1 MSLLVIS
8 EILGLFVNTL
18 TADDK
23 HSCRNSKNLRQPI
36 QMQWS
41 KKDETF
47 FEFFASFL
55 KLSSVFQ
62 IFEKKITL
70 IAYESLKL
78 RTANVVVRE
87 ISRKLRPRTPSNSEH
102 VNMCQTLMNYVRH
115 NFCDILSS
123 LSENWVTKVSL
134 LVISEILWLFD

>member
-23 HSCRNSKNLRQPI
+23 YSCRNSENLRQPI
-36 QMQWS
+36 QVQLS
-41 KKDETF
+41 NKDETF

-55 KLSSVFQ
+55 KLSSIFQ

-123 LSENWVTKVSL
+123 LSEN
-134 LVISEILWLFD
+134 

>member
-23 HSCRNSKNLRQPI
+23 YSCRNSENLRQPI
-36 QMQWS
+36 QVQLS
-41 KKDETF
+41 NKDETF
-47 FEFFASFL
+47 FEFFTLFL
-55 KLSSVFQ
+55 KLSSIFQ

-87 ISRKLRPRTPSNSEH
+87 ISRKLRPRIPSKSQH
-102 VNMCQTLMNYVRH
+102 VKVCQTLMNYVRH

-123 LSENWVTKVSL
+123 LSEN
-134 LVISEILWLFD
+134 

>member
-36 QMQWS
+36 QVQLS
-41 KKDETF
+41 NKDETF
-47 FEFFASFL
+47 FEFFALFL
-55 KLSSVFQ
+55 KLSSIFQ

-87 ISRKLRPRTPSNSEH
+87 ISRKLRPRIPSKSQH
-102 VNMCQTLMNYVRH
+102 VKVCQTLMNYVRH

-123 LSENWVTKVSL
+123 LSEN
-134 LVISEILWLFD
+134 

>member
-23 HSCRNSKNLRQPI
+23 HSRRNSENLWQSI
-36 QMQWS
+36 QMQLS

-55 KLSSVFQ
+55 KLSSFFQ

-78 RTANVVVRE
+78 RTENVVVRE
-87 ISRKLRPRTPSNSEH
+87 ISRKLRPRILSNKQH
-102 VNMCQTLMNYVRH
+102 VKVCQTLMKSVRH

-123 LSENWVTKVSL
+123 LSEN
-134 LVISEILWLFD
+134 

>member
-23 HSCRNSKNLRQPI
+23 YSCRNSENLRQPI
-36 QMQWS
+36 QVQLS
-41 KKDETF
+41 NKDETF

-55 KLSSVFQ
+55 KLSSIFQ

-87 ISRKLRPRTPSNSEH
+87 ISRKLRPRIPSKSQH
-102 VNMCQTLMNYVRH
+102 VKVCQTLMNYVRH

-123 LSENWVTKVSL
+123 LSEN
-134 LVISEILWLFD
+134 

>member
-23 HSCRNSKNLRQPI
+23 QSCRNSKNLRQPI

-62 IFEKKITL
+62 IFEKKRK
-70 IAYESLKL
+70 KL
-78 RTANVVVRE
+78 
-87 ISRKLRPRTPSNSEH
+87 S
-102 VNMCQTLMNYVRH
+102 
-115 NFCDILSS
+115 
-123 LSENWVTKVSL
+123 
-134 LVISEILWLFD
+134 